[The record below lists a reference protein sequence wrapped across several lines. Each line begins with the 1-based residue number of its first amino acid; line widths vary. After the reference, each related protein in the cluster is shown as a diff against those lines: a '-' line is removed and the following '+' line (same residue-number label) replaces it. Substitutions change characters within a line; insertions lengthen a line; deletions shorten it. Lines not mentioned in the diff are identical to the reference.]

1 MKKKTN
7 NTAKILGKQIKIQR
21 IKREIAQEKL
31 AIMANI
37 HRNTLSKIERGI
49 VLPKVITLIK
59 IANALNINI
68 NDLIYY

>member
-21 IKREIAQEKL
+21 IKREIAQEEL

-37 HRNTLSKIERGI
+37 HSKY
-49 VLPKVITLIK
+49 PK
-59 IANALNINI
+59 
-68 NDLIYY
+68 